1 MINKFLEVTG
11 SSTWKKINLID
22 KGWSNDKKYCVITDS
37 DEYLLLRISDIKEY
51 DIKEIEFNSLKLL
64 DSINNIMSRPIEFG
78 ICNNGK
84 NVFMLLTWIKG
95 EDADKKIL
103 SYSLEKQYQ
112 LGFEAG
118 EILKKIHSISI
129 KKNNLWENR
138 FNLKID
144 KKILT
149 YEKCSVKF
157 NGSEDII
164 NYINKNR
171 YLLKNRIECFQH
183 GDYHLSNMIITEDDS
198 IGIIDFNR
206 FDYGDPWEEF
216 NRITWCVDVSPEF
229 ASGRINGYFDNKVPL
244 EFFKLLG
251 LYIGSNQLSSV
262 PWAINFG
269 QKQIDVM
276 LNQVK
281 NVLRYY
287 DNFKSIIPS
296 WYVEKE
302 YWRSYGSVGCSK

>member
-64 DSINNIMSRPIEFG
+64 DSINIIMSRPIEFG

-164 NYINKNR
+164 NYINNNR

-183 GDYHLSNMIITEDDS
+183 GDYHLSNLIITEDDS

-281 NVLRYY
+281 NVLMYY